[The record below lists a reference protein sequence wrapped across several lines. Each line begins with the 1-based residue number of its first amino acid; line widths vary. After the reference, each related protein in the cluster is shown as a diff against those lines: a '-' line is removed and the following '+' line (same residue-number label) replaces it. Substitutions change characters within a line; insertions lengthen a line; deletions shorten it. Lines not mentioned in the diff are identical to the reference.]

1 MMGEACGAAQ
11 SSLGIRP
18 MDRKERTDFRAITR
32 MPLRVANTPFS
43 MAERWGLGCGLP
55 MRARKKRQAG
65 KTPAPPETWDER
77 CLELRWTLVPY
88 RHTGAPLVVVGCGNW
103 QRKLASIWSGKLL
116 VAAAM

>member
-1 MMGEACGAAQ
+1 MRPAARTVIADQ
-11 SSLGIRP
+11 VRHQAN
-18 MDRKERTDFRAITR
+18 RQERAHGVPRNNQNAL
-32 MPLRVANTPFS
+32 PVANTPIS
-43 MAERWGLGCGLP
+43 TAERWGLGCGLP

-88 RHTGAPLVVVGCGNW
+88 RYTGAPLVVVGCGNW